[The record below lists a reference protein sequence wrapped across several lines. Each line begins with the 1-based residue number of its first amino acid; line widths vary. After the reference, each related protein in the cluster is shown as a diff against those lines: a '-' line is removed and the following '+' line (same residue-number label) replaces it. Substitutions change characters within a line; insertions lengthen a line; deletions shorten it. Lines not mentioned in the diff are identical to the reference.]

1 MVFSLSGETLLSG
14 RACTKCVGHE
24 SLRPREAADKKMLE
38 IKRFTSTLR
47 WWSGMR
53 VAAPELEVGKDET
66 VTAFYQGRITD
77 CNFLEDGSHY
87 EYPRARWILE
97 RVTGGRL
104 LEIGCGNGG
113 MTRLL
118 APKVQFV
125 EALDISKPS
134 LEVIDGLG
142 LGNVKTVETLVE
154 HHKPVV
160 QFDWIVM
167 SEVLEHLREPGE
179 VVSRCV
185 QWLAPGGRL
194 LLTTPNGHWESDE
207 HLHEFSL
214 PTLSQL
220 LAVSGA
226 EGFLAGYL
234 RDVQGRRRWLVADA
248 NVAKNSATADDFND
262 RLVTIRHRRRREG

>member
-1 MVFSLSGETLLSG
+1 MVGIG
-14 RACTKCVGHE
+14 RIA
-24 SLRPREAADKKMLE
+24 
-38 IKRFTSTLR
+38 STLR

-77 CNFLEDGSHY
+77 CNFLEDDAHY
-87 EYPRARWILE
+87 EYPRAGWILE
-97 RVTGGRL
+97 RVSGGRL

-118 APKVQFV
+118 APKVQSV

-142 LGNVKTVETLVE
+142 LTNVKTVETLVE
-154 HHKPVV
+154 HHQPVV
-160 QFDWIVM
+160 KFDWIVM
-167 SEVLEHLREPGE
+167 SEVLEHLREPRE
-179 VVSRCV
+179 VVSKCME
-185 QWLAPGGRL
+185 WLAPGGRL

-214 PTLSQL
+214 RTLSQL

-226 EGFLAGYL
+226 EGFLTSYL
-234 RDVQGRRRWLVADA
+234 RDAQGRRRWLVAEA
-248 NVAKNSATADDFND
+248 NVAEKPATADDFND
-262 RLVTIRHRRRREG
+262 RLATMRNRRRLKV